1 MKSARCLRSPHAV
14 DRVWPYRP
22 RSQTLSRM
30 AKRQPSVDPARPNEF
45 IAQGTSDY
53 RRIEAIILDLAGRL
67 TQTDQQ

>member
-1 MKSARCLRSPHAV
+1 
-14 DRVWPYRP
+14 
-22 RSQTLSRM
+22 M